1 MCENFPNLRIL
12 VVATNKW
19 PSVGRLVS
27 ALIKVGFEV
36 AVVCPAGSPIRFI
49 KNLGARYEYRS
60 WSSLTSIKT
69 AITDWSPILL
79 VCNDNLAIC
88 ELHEIHR
95 QASVEINTPESPYL
109 IKLIESSLGDRRLFS
124 VSLSKSRLMLAAE
137 ELGIRCPSTIVVSN
151 YDDIDRQLDGIVFPV
166 LVKLDES
173 WGGLGVRLAHNK
185 QELLLAVLELSFP
198 HQWPQS
204 LKRLVARIIQH
215 LPDRCRLALPKNINI
230 QKYIGGR
237 PASRS
242 VICWH
247 GTVLAGISVE
257 AAETDSQ
264 FGPIT
269 LAKILHHPT
278 LAEAAEKIVASQKLS
293 GFLGFDF
300 MLDDAD
306 KAWFLEMNA
315 RATPTCHLRSRA
327 PSLPASLF
335 FKIKGERPVSDV
347 REVPRDILAV
357 FPNRVSQQSV
367 YPYFDDVPEDEPE
380 FVNACRKS
388 RRFRKMLR
396 GRSRSK
402 TYGNPSRIANAAQSG
417 EPRSNES

>member
-69 AITDWSPILL
+69 AITEAGRRLLL

-109 IKLIESSLGDRRLFS
+109 IKLIESSLGDRRLFP

-151 YDDIDRQLDGIVFPV
+151 YDDIDRQLNGIVFPV
-166 LVKLDES
+166 LVKLDRS
-173 WGGLGVRLAHNK
+173 WGGLGVRLARNK

-204 LKRLVARIIQH
+204 LKRLAARIIQH

-242 VICWH
+242 
-247 GTVLAGISVE
+247 GNLLAWNS
-257 AAETDSQ
+257 
-264 FGPIT
+264 
-269 LAKILHHPT
+269 
-278 LAEAAEKIVASQKLS
+278 LS
-293 GFLGFDF
+293 G
-300 MLDDAD
+300 
-306 KAWFLEMNA
+306 
-315 RATPTCHLRSRA
+315 
-327 PSLPASLF
+327 ASAL
-335 FKIKGERPVSDV
+335 KQQRP
-347 REVPRDILAV
+347 ELAV
-357 FPNRVSQQSV
+357 RRSDNPCQNSPPSHARRGGRKNCC
-367 YPYFDDVPEDEPE
+367 EP
-380 FVNACRKS
+380 
-388 RRFRKMLR
+388 
-396 GRSRSK
+396 K
-402 TYGNPSRIANAAQSG
+402 TVRLSG
-417 EPRSNES
+417 I